1 MSNIKFKRCLWFVL
15 IFLLSQSGYAQQT
28 ITVRAKVVDSSDT
41 RPLIGATVSVR
52 GTSQGVITDLDGFFQ
67 LNVQPHHK
75 LVISYIGY
83 RKLIID
89 AKEAS
94 KAGTIALSSDSEEL
108 DEVIVVG
115 YGVQKK
121 ASTVASIST
130 TKGED
135 LLKDGNLTSVSEALQ
150 GKLNGVVAINS
161 TGMPG
166 ENAATIFIRGKASWN
181 GTSPLILV
189 DGIERNM
196 MTLISTK
203 LNPSPF

>member
-1 MSNIKFKRCLWFVL
+1 MSNIKFKRCLWFVI

-121 ASTVASIST
+121 H
-130 TKGED
+130 
-135 LLKDGNLTSVSEALQ
+135 L
-150 GKLNGVVAINS
+150 
-161 TGMPG
+161 P
-166 ENAATIFIRGKASWN
+166 
-181 GTSPLILV
+181 
-189 DGIERNM
+189 
-196 MTLISTK
+196 
-203 LNPSPF
+203 